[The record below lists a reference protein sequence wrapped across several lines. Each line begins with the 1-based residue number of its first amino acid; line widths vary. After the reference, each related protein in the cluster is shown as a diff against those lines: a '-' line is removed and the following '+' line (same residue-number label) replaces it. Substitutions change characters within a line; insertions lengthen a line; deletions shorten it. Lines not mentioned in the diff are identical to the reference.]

1 MLGAGA
7 GSPRPLAAGLWICPR
22 AWGTSMSYAGGGHFG
37 PESPQDGQREGGQR
51 TYPQN
56 FNDPLFPQPPPAR
69 GNRTLLW
76 VLGILALLTVVGFV
90 ACCGIGWFVFRTTSD
105 ELGRQVQAEIAGSP
119 EIAEH
124 IGEIESTRL
133 NVQAMQNTENQLVLD
148 VQGSKGSGQV
158 LVDMGWLEQRDGDSS
173 LELRLPD
180 GQRLPITG
188 TRSEQRRLERQEA
201 DAAADAAEPEPGA
214 TAEPAGTPDPSAA
227 EPEAVQDA
235 DPDPAA
241 AVDRD
246 AA

>member
-1 MLGAGA
+1 
-7 GSPRPLAAGLWICPR
+7 
-22 AWGTSMSYAGGGHFG
+22 MSYAGGGHFG
-37 PESPQDGQREGGQR
+37 PESPQGGQREGGQR
-51 TYPQN
+51 AYPQN
-56 FNDPLFPQPPPAR
+56 FNDPLYPPRPPAR

-76 VLGILALLTVVGFV
+76 VLGILALLAVIGFA

-148 VQGSKGSGQV
+148 VRGSKGSGQV
-158 LVDMGWLEQRDGDSS
+158 LVDIGWLEQRDSESS

-188 TRSEQRRLERQEA
+188 TQSEQRRRERQEA
-201 DAAADAAEPEPGA
+201 DADAEAEAPQPDAA
-214 TAEPAGTPDPSAA
+214 AEPAGTPDPSAA
-227 EPEAVQDA
+227 EPEAVQEA
-235 DPDPAA
+235 EQEPAA
-241 AVDRD
+241 AADRD